1 MKKILILV
9 VVLLLAGGGGGAFFL
24 LQGDDDPETVA
35 GSAHEGGQG
44 ELSSDEKHIYLKLEP
59 ITATI
64 FRNQQAA
71 GAFTAAVTL
80 EIANESARTDIIEVR
95 RRLRDAMFRELHAMF
110 EREEHTGRK
119 VDIDAVKRRMLVV
132 TRRELGEDVVLDVFV
147 NTLMRRGA

>member
-9 VVLLLAGGGGGAFFL
+9 VVLLLAGGGGAFFL
-24 LQGDDDPETVA
+24 LQGGDDQETAA
-35 GSAHEGGQG
+35 GEAPEGGQG

-64 FRNQQAA
+64 FRNQKAA

-80 EIANESARTDIIEVR
+80 EIASESVRTDIIEVR

-119 VDIDAVKRRMLVV
+119 VDVDAVKRRMLVV

-147 NTLMRRGA
+147 NTLMRRGV